1 MFPALLVT
9 TALVFQAPAA
19 PPPSSA
25 VAEAYFL
32 FIQSRQL
39 EDDGKVAEAIAAL
52 RKAVALVPRNAEVQ
66 AELAGVYAREGRAA
80 EAVTAAEGALALE
93 PKNREAHRT
102 LGLVKAAVA
111 GDPSGASS
119 AATLVPQAI
128 RHLEEVLSIPIIDLQ
143 SQLVLSRLY
152 AQTGQ
157 HAKVLPIIKAFLEMQ
172 PGYPEA
178 LLLLGDSAEKLDRW
192 EDAAAAWAQVSEM
205 GQRGRAYRGRLA
217 TALVKLGDQHFDAKR
232 YREAVTAF
240 DRALAGDR
248 TAFDA
253 AEVTRKRDRAR
264 ELAGK

>member
-1 MFPALLVT
+1 MLPALLVT

-19 PPPSSA
+19 PPPADA

-32 FIQSRQL
+32 FIQGRQL
-39 EDDGKVAEAIAAL
+39 EDDGKIAEAIAAL
-52 RKAVALVPRNAEVQ
+52 RKAAALVPRIAEVH

-80 EAVTAAEGALALE
+80 EAVTAAEAALSLD

-119 AATLVPQAI
+119 AATLIPQAI
-128 RHLEEVLSIPIIDLQ
+128 RHLEEVLSASIVDLQ

-152 AQTGQ
+152 VQTGQ
-157 HAKVLPIIKAFLEMQ
+157 HAKALPVLKAFLEMQ

-178 LLLLGDSAEKLDRW
+178 LLLLGETAEKLENWD
-192 EDAAAAWAQVSEM
+192 DATTAWAQVSEM

-217 TALVKLGDQHFDAKR
+217 AALVKLGDQHFAAKR
-232 YREAVTAF
+232 YREAATAF

-248 TAFDA
+248 TALDVT
-253 AEVTRKRDRAR
+253 EVTRKRDRAR